1 MQGTGIRP
9 GELSAVNQL
18 LLLSEAAAFLIYWRD
33 GWSSALAPLKLGV
46 ANGFASSGWVDGVG
60 LPKIDD

>member
-1 MQGTGIRP
+1 M
-9 GELSAVNQL
+9 NQL
-18 LLLSEAAAFLIYWRD
+18 LLVSVAVAFLIYWMN